1 MTRQTKYVGDHHKE
15 RMKTIADTDA
25 SAQIKTMGIDCGN
38 IKENLAFYAKADCEH
53 VISGKNNSY
62 IVLGRDRPGS
72 KHEGYGGK
80 GYTQCGMIDLVVG
93 RMNTNENGP
102 VEYFEYVKEEPAQ
115 PVLVDPMFVPYQP
128 LKEGQKRDQVPVTWA
143 TDSARIYISQY
154 TDIDDNFKLSDGKV
168 GNSKGKSGIGIKAD
182 AVRIIGNEGIKLVTN
197 SDGTNSFGELLTNKG
212 IDLIANNKGDTL
224 DKPPTLQPL
233 VKGENLRE
241 CMSETLEELVKL
253 QSTLQ
258 GFVNL
263 VVKGNVSWGMHTH
276 PPAVPYIDI
285 FPRETLI
292 MDSTDL
298 NNSLVNM
305 TLKSLTSH
313 SKNIESIK
321 GKFLKPNGS
330 RYINSQFNNTN

>member
-1 MTRQTKYVGDHHKE
+1 MTRQMKRGGDHHKE
-15 RMKTIADTDA
+15 RTKTIAGTDA

-93 RMNTNENGP
+93 RMNTKDGP
-102 VEYFEYVKEEPAQ
+102 VEYFEYVKEEPPQ

-128 LKEGQKRDQVPVTWA
+128 LKEGQTKDQVPVTWA
-143 TDSARIYISQY
+143 TDSARIYVSQY

-197 SDGTNSFGELLTNKG
+197 SDGTNSFGELLTNNG
-212 IDLIANNKGDTL
+212 IDLIANDRGNA
-224 DKPPTLQPL
+224 LQPL

-241 CMSETLEELVKL
+241 CMEKTLEELIKI

-258 GFVNL
+258 GFVGQ
-263 VVKGNVSWGMHTH
+263 VIRANVDWGKHKH
-276 PPAVPYIDI
+276 PPPVLNKDI
-285 FPRETLI
+285 FENPFLLSSAADINTTLEAKAL
-292 MDSTDL
+292 DGFAR
-298 NNSLVNM
+298 
-305 TLKSLTSH
+305 H
-313 SKNIESIK
+313 SKNLESIK